1 MFDDQQQ
8 QVLER
13 LVAVASGRTAAVRS
27 WANVLQDASIPCATR
42 YASSGDFAELWVAD
56 SYARQARRA
65 LAETY

>member
-27 WANVLQDASIPCATR
+27 WANVLQDASIP
-42 YASSGDFAELWVAD
+42 
-56 SYARQARRA
+56 
-65 LAETY
+65 